1 VTRLRQMMLEELQ
14 RRNYSTETVRAY
26 INAVKQYAEYFH
38 RSPEKLGPKHIR
50 EFQLHMIRD
59 LKFAPHTVKQRSSAL
74 RFLYVRTLRRPYML
88 EHIPIP
94 RTPVKLPQIL
104 SREEIARLIE
114 GASNLMYRALL
125 MTLYSTGMRRSEV
138 CRLQVSDIDSARN
151 IIHIRGGKRRRDRDV
166 PLSPKLLE
174 TLREYWRWMKPKTW
188 LFPGYEKGWRVDV
201 PITDKVVWHA
211 CKEAAKN
218 AGIQKR
224 VTPHL
229 LRHSYATHLL
239 EAGADLRTIQLL
251 LGHVELK
258 HTVIYLHLSQRHL
271 QAVANP
277 IDDMQMSGPETA
289 RRNPTRKKK

>member
-1 VTRLRQMMLEELQ
+1 MTRIRKMMLEELQ
-14 RRNYSTETVRAY
+14 RRNYSSATIRAY

-38 RSPEKLGPKHIR
+38 TSPDKLGPEHIR
-50 EFQLHMIRD
+50 QFQLYMIKELR
-59 LKFAPHTVKQRSSAL
+59 FAPHTVKQRSSAL
-74 RFLYVRTLRRPYML
+74 RFLYVRTLRRPQML

-94 RTPVKLPQIL
+94 KTPAKLPKIL
-104 SREEIARLIE
+104 SREEIARLID
-114 GASNLMYRALL
+114 GSSNLMHRAIL
-125 MTLYSTGMRRSEV
+125 MTVYSTGMRRSEV
-138 CRLQVSDIDSARN
+138 CSLKVSDIDSACSV
-151 IIHIRGGKRRRDRDV
+151 IHIRNGKGGRDRDV

-188 LFPGYEKGWRVDV
+188 LFPGYAKGWRADV
-201 PITDKVVWHA
+201 PITDKAVWCA
-211 CKEAAKN
+211 CKKAAKN
-218 AGIQKR
+218 AGIDKR

-271 QAVANP
+271 RAVGNP
-277 IDDMQMSGPETA
+277 IDEMQMSGPESA
-289 RRNPTRKKK
+289 RRNPTRKKR

>member
-1 VTRLRQMMLEELQ
+1 VTRIRKMMLEELQ
-14 RRNYSTETVRAY
+14 RRNYSSATIRAY

-38 RSPEKLGPKHIR
+38 TSPDKLGPEHIR
-50 EFQLHMIRD
+50 QFQLYMIKELR
-59 LKFAPHTVKQRSSAL
+59 FAPHTVKQRSSAL
-74 RFLYVRTLRRPYML
+74 RFLYVRTLRRPQML

-94 RTPVKLPQIL
+94 KTPAKLPKIL
-104 SREEIARLIE
+104 SREEIARLID
-114 GASNLMYRALL
+114 GSSNLMHRAIL
-125 MTLYSTGMRRSEV
+125 MTVYSTGMRRSEV
-138 CRLQVSDIDSARN
+138 CSLKVSDIDSACSV
-151 IIHIRGGKRRRDRDV
+151 IHIRNGKGGRDRDV

-188 LFPGYEKGWRVDV
+188 LFPGYAKGWRADV
-201 PITDKVVWHA
+201 PITDKAVWCA
-211 CKEAAKN
+211 CKKAAKN
-218 AGIQKR
+218 AGIDKR

-271 QAVANP
+271 RAVANP
-277 IDDMQMSGPETA
+277 IDEMQMSRPESA
-289 RRNPTRKKK
+289 RRNPTRKNR

>member
-1 VTRLRQMMLEELQ
+1 MTRIRKLMLEELQ
-14 RRNYSTETVRAY
+14 RRNYSSETIRTY
-26 INAVKQYAEYFH
+26 ISAVKNYAEYFKQ
-38 RSPEKLGPKHIR
+38 SPEKLGPEHIR
-50 EFQLHMIRD
+50 QYQLHLFQRK
-59 LKFAPHTVKQRSSAL
+59 LAAHTVKVQSSAL
-74 RFLYVRTLRRPYML
+74 RFLYIHTLRRPYML
-88 EHIPIP
+88 EHIPTP
-94 RTPVKLPQIL
+94 KTPVKLPNIL
-104 SREEIARLIE
+104 SREEVAQLIE
-114 GASNLMYRALL
+114 GAPNLMYRAII
-125 MTLYSTGMRRSEV
+125 MTLYSTGIRRSEA
-138 CRLQVSDIDSARN
+138 CQLQVNDIDSGRN
-151 IIHIRGGKRRRDRDV
+151 VIHIRGGKRRRDRDV

-188 LFPGYEKGWRVDV
+188 LFPGYENGWRVDT
-201 PITDKVVWHA
+201 PITDKVIWHA

-277 IDDMQMSGPETA
+277 IEDMQVSAPETV
-289 RRNPTRKKK
+289 RRNATRKKR

>member
-1 VTRLRQMMLEELQ
+1 MTRIRKMMLEELQ
-14 RRNYSTETVRAY
+14 RRNYSSETIRAY
-26 INAVKQYAEYFH
+26 INAVKQYAEYFD
-38 RSPEKLGPKHIR
+38 RSPDKLGPIRIR
-50 EFQLHMIRD
+50 EFQLRMIRN

-88 EHIPIP
+88 EHIPMP
-94 RTPVKLPQIL
+94 RTPVKLPEIL

-114 GASNLMYRALL
+114 GASNLMYRAII
-125 MTLYSTGMRRSEV
+125 MTLYSTGMRRAEV
-138 CRLQVSDIDSARN
+138 CRLQVSDIDSSRN
-151 IIHIRGGKRRRDRDV
+151 VIHIRGGKRRRDRDV
-166 PLSPKLLE
+166 PLSRKLLE

-271 QAVANP
+271 HAVANP
-277 IDDMQMSGPETA
+277 IDDIDMSGPETA
-289 RRNPTRKKK
+289 RRNPTRKKR

>member
-1 VTRLRQMMLEELQ
+1 MTRIRKMMLEELQ
-14 RRNYSTETVRAY
+14 RRNYSTETIRAY
-26 INAVKQYAEYFH
+26 INAVKHYAEYFN
-38 RSPEKLGPKHIR
+38 RSPEKLGPEHIR
-50 EFQLHMIRD
+50 QYQLHMVSRK
-59 LKFAPHTVKQRSSAL
+59 LAAHTIKAQSSAL
-74 RFLYVRTLRRPYML
+74 RFLYVQTLRRPYML

-94 RTPVKLPQIL
+94 RTPAKLPQVL
-104 SREEIARLIE
+104 SREEIARLID
-114 GASNLMYRALL
+114 GANNLMYRAIL

-138 CRLQVSDIDSARN
+138 CRLQVSDIDSARDV
-151 IIHIRGGKRRRDRDV
+151 IHIRGGKRRRDRDV

-188 LFPGYEKGWRVDV
+188 LFPGYKKGWRVDV

-218 AGIQKR
+218 ADLQKR

-271 QAVANP
+271 HAVANP
-277 IDDMQMSGPETA
+277 IDDMKVSGPETV
-289 RRNPTRKKK
+289 RRNATRKKR